1 MEKYKMILTAEEQ
14 FAREVTLGVI
24 VTRPLTVWH
33 YIIPGMFIIDFLRRG
48 TAIRQY
54 TKHFLFPRKLA
65 MDAAQAL
72 AQGED
77 KAEVRSRIET
87 NTSAWLSSVKLY
99 TPELLRAQLTVID
112 LMINHYDKLL
122 AVDGNSVY
130 ALIKNAYGNRE
141 SFQKFINELTAAEKD
156 VDREL
161 IAIKGENEKLKEKI
175 AAEQEQLG
183 ERRKKIIEEVF

>member
-1 MEKYKMILTAEEQ
+1 MILAYEEQ

-54 TKHFLFPRKLA
+54 TRHFLFPRKLA

-77 KAEVRSRIET
+77 KAEVYSHIET
-87 NTSAWLSSVKLY
+87 NTSAWLTSVKLY
-99 TPELLRAQLTVID
+99 TPELLRAQLAVIELLID
-112 LMINHYDKLL
+112 HYGRLL
-122 AVDGNSVY
+122 AVDGNSVD
-130 ALIKNAYGNRE
+130 ALIKEAYKSRQNFQ
-141 SFQKFINELTAAEKD
+141 SFIDELTAAEAE
-156 VDREL
+156 VDREI
-161 IAIKGENEKLKEKI
+161 IAKAGPSEKLSEKI
-175 AAEQEQLG
+175 SAEQNQLK
-183 ERRKKIIEEVF
+183 ERRQKIVEDVF